1 MHFGEAL
8 RFSFQALRA
17 NTVRSFLTCL
27 GMLIGNASVILVVTI
42 SQTSQDYILE
52 QIRGLGSNIVYAY
65 FEAGSQAQSKS
76 QADFI
81 KQADVDAVRSEL
93 GSRIVAATGVMS
105 STDRILID
113 GKEQDVKIIGSDQY
127 YKSVR
132 NLVLLAGRFLD
143 QSDVDMRNRVA
154 LLTEKLAIRLFG

>member
-1 MHFGEAL
+1 
-8 RFSFQALRA
+8 
-17 NTVRSFLTCL
+17 
-27 GMLIGNASVILVVTI
+27 TI

-65 FEAGSQAQSKS
+65 FETGGQAGSKS

-93 GSRIVAATGVMS
+93 GHRIVAATGVMS
-105 STDRILID
+105 NTDHILIN
-113 GKEQDVKIIGSDQY
+113 GREQDVNVIGSDQY
-127 YKSVR
+127 YKNVR

-143 QSDVDMRNRVA
+143 ASDVEMRSRVA
-154 LLTEKLAIRLFG
+154 LLTEKLALRLY